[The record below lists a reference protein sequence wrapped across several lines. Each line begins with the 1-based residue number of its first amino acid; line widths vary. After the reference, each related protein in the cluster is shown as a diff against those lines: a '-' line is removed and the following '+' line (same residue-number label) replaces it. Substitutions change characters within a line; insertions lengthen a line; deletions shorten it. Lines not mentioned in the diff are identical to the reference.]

1 MDQFPIMGVPDG
13 GDTAWMLV
21 SSALVLLMTPGLAFF
36 YGGMVRSKS
45 VLNMIMMSISAMGV
59 VTVLWALYGYSIAF
73 GDDVG
78 NIAGNPSQYWG
89 LKGLIGVNA
98 VAADPSTQTAA
109 VNIPLAGTLPA
120 TVFVAFQLMFAIITV
135 ALISGAV
142 ADRLK
147 FGAWLLFAGLWATF
161 VYFPV
166 AHWVFAFDGFAAEHG
181 GWIANKLH
189 AIDFAGGT
197 AVHINAGVAALMLA
211 IVLGKRRG
219 WPATLFR
226 PHNLPFVMLGAA
238 LLWFGWYGFN
248 AGSATTA
255 NGVAG
260 ATFVTTTIATAAAM
274 LGWLLTER
282 VRDGKATTLGAA
294 SGIVAGLVAITPSCS
309 SVNVLGAL
317 AVGVSAGV
325 LCALAVGLKFKLG
338 FDDSLDVVGVH
349 LVGGL
354 VGTLLVGLLAAP
366 EAPAING
373 VAGVSKGLFYGGG
386 FAQLE
391 RQALGACSVLVYSG
405 IITLILA
412 LILKFT
418 IGLRLDAEQESTGID
433 EAEHAES
440 GYDFAVASGSVL
452 PPRVTVEDKP
462 QRHSGAYR
470 PESGG
475 GAEMKL
481 ITAIVKPFTL
491 DDVKT
496 SLEDAGV
503 LGMTVSEIQ
512 GYGRQKGH
520 TEVYRGAE
528 YSVDFVPKVRI
539 EVVVDDSIVDKVVD
553 SIVRAAR
560 TGKIGDGKVWVSPVD
575 TIVRVRTGERG
586 HDAL

>member
-226 PHNLPFVMLGAA
+226 PHNLPFAMLGAA

-452 PPRVTVEDKP
+452 PPRVTVEDSRNGIQERIGQKV
-462 QRHSGAYR
+462 
-470 PESGG
+470 E
-475 GAEMKL
+475 AE
-481 ITAIVKPFTL
+481 
-491 DDVKT
+491 
-496 SLEDAGV
+496 
-503 LGMTVSEIQ
+503 
-512 GYGRQKGH
+512 
-520 TEVYRGAE
+520 
-528 YSVDFVPKVRI
+528 PK
-539 EVVVDDSIVDKVVD
+539 
-553 SIVRAAR
+553 
-560 TGKIGDGKVWVSPVD
+560 
-575 TIVRVRTGERG
+575 
-586 HDAL
+586 